1 MTEDIPVV
9 GLREPCPCGSGKR
22 YKACHGKARNRE
34 AVAHV
39 SRPFEGLTSEC
50 DWVAFREIVPAAT
63 ATLTLK
69 DATDRRVI
77 LTTVLPLAWPALVR
91 DNGDIYLA
99 LQVTTGSGDP
109 SRDAADALLRAL
121 ESEPGTP
128 VPPVGLPGPGPRLQD
143 LIADVPLDVT
153 IHEDFDYW
161 MADEASADA
170 PGVRDSL
177 ERANSKVMPTVRLES
192 VDAAYW
198 VQMGDKVFLR
208 WVRPEP
214 EEKLLDALARL
225 HAAGGSSLAGVPSR
239 FVGSFRADGLLVPV
253 WELTD
258 GTSAVDPRRPLP
270 NSVSDSPR
278 PSRWMLRLLRR
289 SAAPAPDCKTARSLF
304 VSRSLRLDELH
315 ERPSSKRGED
325 GSGH

>member
-1 MTEDIPVV
+1 MTEEIPVV

-34 AVAHV
+34 SVAHV
-39 SRPFEGLTSEC
+39 ARPFEGLASEC

-63 ATLTLK
+63 APLTLTE
-69 DATDRRVI
+69 ATDRKVF

-121 ESEPGTP
+121 DSEPGTP

-143 LIADVPLDVT
+143 LIADVALDVT
-153 IHEDFDYW
+153 IHDDFDYW
-161 MADEASADA
+161 MADESSADA

-177 ERANSKVMPTVRLES
+177 DRANSKVMPTARLTS
-192 VDAAYW
+192 VDSAYW

-208 WVRPEP
+208 WVMPHS
-214 EEKLLDALARL
+214 EERLLNALARM
-225 HAAGGSSLAGVPSR
+225 HAAGDSGLAGVPSR

-253 WELTD
+253 WELTE
-258 GTSAVDPRRPLP
+258 GTPASDVEVAAADFGDRLGVALSNDAPLT
-270 NSVSDSPR
+270 SQE
-278 PSRWMLRLLRR
+278 R
-289 SAAPAPDCKTARSLF
+289 SARAGLLNRQIT
-304 VSRSLRLDELH
+304 LR
-315 ERPSSKRGED
+315 
-325 GSGH
+325 

>member
-1 MTEDIPVV
+1 MTEEIPVV

-34 AVAHV
+34 SVAHV
-39 SRPFEGLTSEC
+39 VRPFEGLASEC

-63 ATLTLK
+63 APLTLK
-69 DATDRRVI
+69 DGTDRRVV

-121 ESEPGTP
+121 ESAPGAP

-161 MADEASADA
+161 MADETSVDA

-177 ERANSKVMPTVRLES
+177 DRANSKVMPTVRLTS

-198 VQMGDKVFLR
+198 VQMGEKVFLR
-208 WVRPEP
+208 WVMPYA
-214 EEKLLDALARL
+214 EETLLNALARL
-225 HAAGGSSLAGVPSR
+225 HAAGDSGLAGVPSR

-253 WELTD
+253 WELTE
-258 GTSAVDPRRPLP
+258 GTPSADVEAAAADFGTRLAAALAVDEPLTSDERRARAGLQ
-270 NSVSDSPR
+270 NR
-278 PSRWMLRLLRR
+278 QITLR
-289 SAAPAPDCKTARSLF
+289 
-304 VSRSLRLDELH
+304 
-315 ERPSSKRGED
+315 
-325 GSGH
+325 

>member
-1 MTEDIPVV
+1 VTEDIAVV

-39 SRPFEGLTSEC
+39 SRPFEGLASEC

-63 ATLTLK
+63 APLTLR
-69 DATDRRVI
+69 DETDRRII

-128 VPPVGLPGPGPRLQD
+128 VPPAGLPGPGPRLQD
-143 LIADVPLDVT
+143 LIADVPLEVT

-208 WVRPEP
+208 WVMPQP

-225 HAAGGSSLAGVPSR
+225 HAAGASSLVGVPSR

-253 WELTD
+253 WELTE
-258 GTSAVDPRRPLP
+258 GTGAADTE
-270 NSVSDSPR
+270 
-278 PSRWMLRLLRR
+278 
-289 SAAPAPDCKTARSLF
+289 SAAAEFGQRLSAAMASTEPLTSQERRARAGLQN
-304 VSRSLRLDELH
+304 RQITLR
-315 ERPSSKRGED
+315 
-325 GSGH
+325 

>member
-1 MTEDIPVV
+1 MTEEIPVV

-39 SRPFEGLTSEC
+39 ARPFEGLASEC

-63 ATLTLK
+63 APLTLR
-69 DATDRRVI
+69 DGTDRRVI

-109 SRDAADALLRAL
+109 SRDAADALVRAL

-128 VPPVGLPGPGPRLQD
+128 IPPVGLPGPGPRLQD
-143 LIADVPLDVT
+143 LIADVPLEVT
-153 IHEDFDYW
+153 IHDDFDYW

-177 ERANSKVMPTVRLES
+177 ERANSKVMPTVRLQSVES
-192 VDAAYW
+192 AYW

-225 HAAGGSSLAGVPSR
+225 HAGGGSALAGVPSR

-253 WELTD
+253 WELTE
-258 GTSAVDPRRPLP
+258 GTSAADAEAAAVEFGDRLAAALAVTEPLTSDERRARAGLQ
-270 NSVSDSPR
+270 NR
-278 PSRWMLRLLRR
+278 QITLR
-289 SAAPAPDCKTARSLF
+289 
-304 VSRSLRLDELH
+304 
-315 ERPSSKRGED
+315 
-325 GSGH
+325 

>member
-1 MTEDIPVV
+1 VTEEIPVV

-39 SRPFEGLTSEC
+39 ARPFEGLASEC

-63 ATLTLK
+63 APLTVK
-69 DATDRRVI
+69 DAKDRRVI

-121 ESEPGTP
+121 DSEPGAP

-143 LIADVPLDVT
+143 LIADVPLEVT

-161 MADEASADA
+161 MADEASVEA

-177 ERANSKVMPTVRLES
+177 DRANSKVMPTVRLSS

-208 WVRPEP
+208 WVMPHP
-214 EEKLLDALARL
+214 EEQLLNALARL
-225 HAAGGSSLAGVPSR
+225 HAAGDSSLAGVPSR

-258 GTSAVDPRRPLP
+258 GTSADGVEGAAVDFG
-270 NSVSDSPR
+270 
-278 PSRWMLRLLRR
+278 
-289 SAAPAPDCKTARSLF
+289 A
-304 VSRSLRLDELH
+304 RLDAALASDAPLTSE
-315 ERPSSKRGED
+315 ERRARAGLQNRQITLR
-325 GSGH
+325 

>member
-1 MTEDIPVV
+1 VTEEIPVV

-34 AVAHV
+34 SVAHV

-63 ATLTLK
+63 SPLTLRD
-69 DATDRRVI
+69 DAKRRVI

-121 ESEPGTP
+121 ETEPGAP
-128 VPPVGLPGPGPRLQD
+128 VPPVGLPGPGPRLQE
-143 LIADVPLDVT
+143 LIADVPLEVT
-153 IHEDFDYW
+153 IHDDFDYW
-161 MADEASADA
+161 MADETSADD

-177 ERANSKVMPTVRLES
+177 DRANSKVMPTARLTS
-192 VDAAYW
+192 VDVAYW
-198 VQMGDKVFLR
+198 VQMGNKVFLR
-208 WVRPEP
+208 WVMPHQ

-225 HAAGGSSLAGVPSR
+225 HAAGESGLAGVPSR
-239 FVGSFRADGLLVPV
+239 FVGSFRADGLLAPV

-258 GTSAVDPRRPLP
+258 GTPPADAEE
-270 NSVSDSPR
+270 
-278 PSRWMLRLLRR
+278 
-289 SAAPAPDCKTARSLF
+289 AAADFGA
-304 VSRSLRLDELH
+304 RLDAALAIDVPLTSD
-315 ERPSSKRGED
+315 ERRARAGLQNRQITLR
-325 GSGH
+325 

>member
-1 MTEDIPVV
+1 
-9 GLREPCPCGSGKR
+9 
-22 YKACHGKARNRE
+22 
-34 AVAHV
+34 VAHV
-39 SRPFEGLTSEC
+39 SRPFEGLASEC

-63 ATLTLK
+63 APLTLR
-69 DATDRRVI
+69 DETDRRII

-128 VPPVGLPGPGPRLQD
+128 VPPAGLPGPGPRLQD
-143 LIADVPLDVT
+143 LIADAPLNVT

-208 WVRPEP
+208 WVMPQP

-225 HAAGGSSLAGVPSR
+225 HAAGGSSLVGVPSR

-253 WELTD
+253 WELTE
-258 GTSAVDPRRPLP
+258 GTGAADTE
-270 NSVSDSPR
+270 
-278 PSRWMLRLLRR
+278 
-289 SAAPAPDCKTARSLF
+289 SAAAEFGQRLTAAMAATEPLTSQERRARAGLQN
-304 VSRSLRLDELH
+304 RQITLR
-315 ERPSSKRGED
+315 
-325 GSGH
+325 

>member
-1 MTEDIPVV
+1 MTEDIAVV

-39 SRPFEGLTSEC
+39 SRPFEDLASEC

-63 ATLTLK
+63 APLTLR
-69 DATDRRVI
+69 DETDRRII

-121 ESEPGTP
+121 ESDPGTP
-128 VPPVGLPGPGPRLQD
+128 VPPAGLPGPGPRLQD

-208 WVRPEP
+208 WVMPQP

-225 HAAGGSSLAGVPSR
+225 HAAGGSSLVGVPSR

-253 WELTD
+253 WELTE
-258 GTSAVDPRRPLP
+258 GTGAADTE
-270 NSVSDSPR
+270 
-278 PSRWMLRLLRR
+278 
-289 SAAPAPDCKTARSLF
+289 SAAAEFGRRLSAAMASTEPLTSQERRARAGLQN
-304 VSRSLRLDELH
+304 RQITLR
-315 ERPSSKRGED
+315 
-325 GSGH
+325 

>member
-1 MTEDIPVV
+1 MTEEIPVV

-34 AVAHV
+34 SVAHV
-39 SRPFEGLTSEC
+39 ARPFEGLASEC

-63 ATLTLK
+63 APLTLK
-69 DATDRRVI
+69 DATDRRVV

-109 SRDAADALLRAL
+109 SRYAADALLRAL
-121 ESEPGTP
+121 ESDPGAP

-161 MADEASADA
+161 MADEASVDA

-177 ERANSKVMPTVRLES
+177 DRANSKVMPTVRLTS

-198 VQMGDKVFLR
+198 VQMGGKVFLR
-208 WVRPEP
+208 WVMPYA
-214 EEKLLDALARL
+214 EETLLNALARL
-225 HAAGGSSLAGVPSR
+225 HAAGDSGLTGLPSR

-253 WELTD
+253 WELTE
-258 GTSAVDPRRPLP
+258 GTQAADVESAAADFGTRLSAALAVDAPLTSEERRTRAGLQ
-270 NSVSDSPR
+270 NR
-278 PSRWMLRLLRR
+278 QITLR
-289 SAAPAPDCKTARSLF
+289 
-304 VSRSLRLDELH
+304 
-315 ERPSSKRGED
+315 
-325 GSGH
+325 

>member
-1 MTEDIPVV
+1 VTEEIPVV

-34 AVAHV
+34 SVAHIA
-39 SRPFEGLTSEC
+39 RPFEGLPSEC

-63 ATLTLK
+63 APLTLR
-69 DATDRRVI
+69 DDTDRRVI

-99 LQVTTGSGDP
+99 MQLTTGSGDP

-121 ESEPGTP
+121 ESDPGSP
-128 VPPVGLPGPGPRLQD
+128 VPPAGLPGPGPRLQD
-143 LIADVPLDVT
+143 LIADVPLQVT
-153 IHEDFDYW
+153 IHDDFDYW
-161 MADEASADA
+161 MADEASTDA

-177 ERANSKVMPTVRLES
+177 DRANSKVMPTVRLTS

-208 WVRPEP
+208 WVMPQP
-214 EEKLLDALARL
+214 EELLLNAIARL
-225 HAAGGSSLAGVPSR
+225 HAAGGSALAGVPSR

-258 GTSAVDPRRPLP
+258 GTSAEGVEDAARDFGVRLETALAVDTPLTSEERRARAGLQ
-270 NSVSDSPR
+270 NR
-278 PSRWMLRLLRR
+278 QITLR
-289 SAAPAPDCKTARSLF
+289 
-304 VSRSLRLDELH
+304 
-315 ERPSSKRGED
+315 
-325 GSGH
+325 

>member
-1 MTEDIPVV
+1 VTEDIAVV

-39 SRPFEGLTSEC
+39 SRPFEDLASEC

-63 ATLTLK
+63 APLTLR
-69 DATDRRVI
+69 DETDRRII

-121 ESEPGTP
+121 ESDPGTP
-128 VPPVGLPGPGPRLQD
+128 VPPAGLPGPGPRLQD

-208 WVRPEP
+208 WVMPQP

-225 HAAGGSSLAGVPSR
+225 HAAGGSSLVGVPSR

-253 WELTD
+253 WELTE
-258 GTSAVDPRRPLP
+258 GTGAADTE
-270 NSVSDSPR
+270 
-278 PSRWMLRLLRR
+278 
-289 SAAPAPDCKTARSLF
+289 SAAAEFGRRLSAAMASTEPLTSQERRARAGLQN
-304 VSRSLRLDELH
+304 RQITLR
-315 ERPSSKRGED
+315 
-325 GSGH
+325 

>member
-1 MTEDIPVV
+1 MSEEIPVV

-34 AVAHV
+34 SVTHVA
-39 SRPFEGLTSEC
+39 RPFEGLASEC

-63 ATLTLK
+63 APLTLK
-69 DATDRRVI
+69 GDTGRRVI

-121 ESEPGTP
+121 ESEPGAP

-143 LIADVPLDVT
+143 LIADVPLEVKVHD
-153 IHEDFDYW
+153 DFDYW
-161 MADEASADA
+161 MADEASVDA

-177 ERANSKVMPTVRLES
+177 DRANAKVMPTVRLAA

-225 HAAGGSSLAGVPSR
+225 HAAGESALGQVPSR

-258 GTSAVDPRRPLP
+258 GTGAADVEAAAAEFGKRLAAALGSTEPLTSAERRARAGLQ
-270 NSVSDSPR
+270 NR
-278 PSRWMLRLLRR
+278 QITLR
-289 SAAPAPDCKTARSLF
+289 
-304 VSRSLRLDELH
+304 
-315 ERPSSKRGED
+315 
-325 GSGH
+325 

>member
-1 MTEDIPVV
+1 MSEIPAV

-22 YKACHGKARNRE
+22 YKACHGKARNRD

-39 SRPFEGLTSEC
+39 ARPFEGLASEC
-50 DWVAFREIVPAAT
+50 DWVDFREIVPAAT
-63 ATLTLK
+63 APLTLREGS
-69 DATDRRVI
+69 DRRVI

-91 DNGDIYLA
+91 DNGDVYLA

-121 ESEPGTP
+121 ESEPGSP

-143 LIADVPLDVT
+143 LVADVPLEVT
-153 IHEDFDYW
+153 IHDDFDYW

-177 ERANSKVMPTVRLES
+177 ERANSKVMPTVRLQS
-192 VDAAYW
+192 VDSAYW
-198 VQMGDKVFLR
+198 VRMGDKVFLR

-214 EEKLLDALARL
+214 EERLLDAIARL
-225 HAAGGSSLAGVPSR
+225 HAAGDSALSGVPSR

-253 WELTD
+253 WELTE
-258 GTSAVDPRRPLP
+258 GTSAADTEAAAVDFGARLADALAVDAPLTSEERRARAGLQ
-270 NSVSDSPR
+270 NR
-278 PSRWMLRLLRR
+278 QITLR
-289 SAAPAPDCKTARSLF
+289 
-304 VSRSLRLDELH
+304 
-315 ERPSSKRGED
+315 
-325 GSGH
+325 

>member
-1 MTEDIPVV
+1 MTEEIPVV

-34 AVAHV
+34 SVAHV
-39 SRPFEGLTSEC
+39 VRPFEGLASEC

-63 ATLTLK
+63 APLTLK
-69 DATDRRVI
+69 DDADRRVV

-121 ESEPGTP
+121 ESAPGAP

-161 MADEASADA
+161 MADETSVDA

-177 ERANSKVMPTVRLES
+177 DRANSKVMPTVRLTS

-208 WVRPEP
+208 WVMPHA
-214 EEKLLDALARL
+214 EETLLNALARL
-225 HAAGGSSLAGVPSR
+225 HAAGDSGLAGVPSR

-253 WELTD
+253 WELTE
-258 GTSAVDPRRPLP
+258 GTPSADVEAAAADFGTRLAAALAVDEPLTSDERRARAGLQ
-270 NSVSDSPR
+270 NR
-278 PSRWMLRLLRR
+278 QITLR
-289 SAAPAPDCKTARSLF
+289 
-304 VSRSLRLDELH
+304 
-315 ERPSSKRGED
+315 
-325 GSGH
+325 